1 MMRVCVCKHTHIHRV
16 KTNSLGLCSHNKGFP
31 GGSDDNLPAMQETHV

>member
-16 KTNSLGLCSHNKGFP
+16 KMNSLGLCSHNKGFP